1 MLILTFKIDKNFMA
15 LNLNKGSRF
24 NLAKE
29 APALKIAGIGLGW
42 DPNEEENGPDF
53 DLDVSAFLI
62 SENGKIPADE
72 YLVFFNSELKM
83 VSPLQADRPGDERPF
98 APDLTGT
105 SYSVL
110 GALDSIDGTE
120 SDGEDD
126 EDMRIYFDKVWEG
139 ISQIVI
145 TVTIT
150 KYPNDKKKDKR
161 TLLQNFG
168 MVEDCYIRV
177 WDDETGEEILRYNLQ
192 EQFSN
197 EDAVEFGRFV
207 RINNSWEFVATGEKY
222 AGGLGKFVELFT

>member
-1 MLILTFKIDKNFMA
+1 MA

-53 DLDVSAFLI
+53 DLDVSSFLLT
-62 SENGKIPADE
+62 ENGKIPDDN
-72 YLVFFNSELKM
+72 YVVFFNSELKM
-83 VSPLQADRPGDERPF
+83 DSPEGLRPY
-98 APDLTGT
+98 APDSTGN

-110 GALDSIDGTE
+110 GAVDSIDGTE

-139 ISQIVI
+139 ITQIII

-150 KYPNDKKKDKR
+150 KYPNDKKKDRR

-168 MVEDCYIRV
+168 MVNDCYIRV
-177 WDDETGEEILRYNLQ
+177 WDDATGTEILRYNLK
-192 EQFSN
+192 EKFGN

-222 AGGLGKFVELFT
+222 TGGLGKFIELFT